1 MGIIMQRGDI
11 VICAQNGDYGKP
23 RPAVIVQSDLFNEK
37 HDSITICPLTTHVIE
52 TPLFR
57 LLLSPN
63 KNNGLKQTSQIMVD
77 KITSLKRDKIHQK
90 IGALTADQINKLND
104 AILLWL
110 DLKNKN

>member
-11 VICAQNGDYGKP
+11 VIYAQNGDYEKP

-37 HDSITICPLTTHVIE
+37 HDIITICPLTTHVID

-63 KNNGLKQTSQIMVD
+63 KNNGLKQTSQIMID
-77 KITSLKRDKIHQK
+77 KITSIKRDKIRQK
-90 IGALTADQINKLND
+90 IGTLTSDQTNKLND
-104 AILLWL
+104 AISLWL
-110 DLKNKN
+110 DLKS